1 MSDGSEQPIAYSSRS
16 LSVSE
21 CKFSQLEKEGLAIV
35 VAIKKFHQFLH
46 GRPFTIFSDHQPLK
60 YLFDESKQVPILAS
74 GRIQRWALLLSSYQY
89 KIQYRP
95 GKQLGNADALSR
107 LPLPESS
114 EFVPHPGDQTFLVN
128 HLNETVATCATIKSW
143 TDRDPVIS
151 RVRKFVLY
159 GGDICD
165 DPALKPYKNR
175 QSELSVLDGC
185 LLLGS
190 RVIVPK
196 AGQGIILNQLHETHP
211 GITRMKALARC
222 FVWWPGIDADIE
234 SQVQNC
240 TICQQNRAA
249 PPKAELHPW
258 EWPQRP
264 WSRLHIDHLGPY
276 LGHTFLLIVDAHS
289 KWIEA
294 LNISN

>member
-1 MSDGSEQPIAYSSRS
+1 MSDGSEQPIAYTSRS
-16 LSVSE
+16 LSVAE
-21 CKFSQLEKEGLAIV
+21 RKYSQLEKEGLAIV

-107 LPLPESS
+107 LPLPESP
-114 EFVPHPGDQTFLVN
+114 EFVPDPGVQTFLVN

-159 GGDICD
+159 GWDICD
-165 DPALKPYKNR
+165 DSALKPYKNR

-185 LLLGS
+185 LLWGS

-196 AGQGIILNQLHETHP
+196 AGQ
-211 GITRMKALARC
+211 
-222 FVWWPGIDADIE
+222 
-234 SQVQNC
+234 
-240 TICQQNRAA
+240 
-249 PPKAELHPW
+249 
-258 EWPQRP
+258 
-264 WSRLHIDHLGPY
+264 
-276 LGHTFLLIVDAHS
+276 
-289 KWIEA
+289 
-294 LNISN
+294 